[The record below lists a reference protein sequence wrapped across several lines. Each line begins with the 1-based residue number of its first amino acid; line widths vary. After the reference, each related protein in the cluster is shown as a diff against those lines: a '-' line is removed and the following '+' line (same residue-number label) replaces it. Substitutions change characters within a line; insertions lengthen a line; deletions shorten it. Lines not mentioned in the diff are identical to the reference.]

1 MLNYIF
7 AFMII
12 LSIIYSFFTG
22 DFSKTTEG
30 ALDFAYSSVELI
42 FTILCSMC
50 LFNGMM
56 KVLEEAG
63 VLGKISK
70 LIKRPLKFL
79 YKDVKDEKVFGIMS
93 MNIGANLLGMGN
105 AATPF
110 GIKTMERL
118 KGNGKKAT
126 NSMCLF
132 AIMNTASIQ
141 IVPSTILAIR
151 LKYGSASPFSIIIPI
166 WICSFFGL
174 LSGIMFCKIFERR
187 SLL

>member
-7 AFMII
+7 SSMII

-22 DFSKTTEG
+22 DFSKITEG
-30 ALDFAYSSVELI
+30 ALESSYSTIELT

-63 VLGKISK
+63 VLTKISK
-70 LIKRPLKFL
+70 LLKRPLKLLF
-79 YKDVKDEKVFGIMS
+79 KDVKDEKVFGVMS
-93 MNIGANLLGMGN
+93 MNIGANLLGLGN

-110 GIKTMERL
+110 GIKTMEGL
-118 KGNGKKAT
+118 KGKDKKAT

-141 IVPSTILAIR
+141 IIPSTILAIR
-151 LKYGSASPFSIIIPI
+151 LKYGSQSPFSIIVPI
-166 WICSFFGL
+166 WICSIIGL
-174 LSGIMFCKIFERR
+174 ISGIIFCKIFERR
-187 SLL
+187 S